1 MKTVPTALQAHLDT
15 GATTL
20 CWCWRLTRR
29 DATVLG
35 FTEHDQDLVCDG
47 TTFGAASGFTA
58 SQIQQ
63 SLGLVIDSLEAAGA
77 LSDASI
83 SEADILAGRYDD
95 ATIELIRVNWSDPTQ
110 YLIAFKGSLGQVKR
124 QGAAFTAELRGLAH
138 RLNQQIGR
146 TYQRYCDANLGDS
159 RCTINLALPAY
170 VGTATMATGGVA
182 SLFQA
187 TGLSG
192 FAAGWF
198 SGGVM
203 TFSTGLNAGLKFE
216 IKTHTRTAG
225 ADYLSLWSKT
235 PFAAVIGDAAAVVAG
250 CSKDFA
256 TCKSKF
262 ANKDNFRGFPHIPP
276 ADSVTRFA
284 QQANGERGGSLF
296 S

>member
-124 QGAAFTAELRGLAH
+124 QGAAFTANIILC
-138 RLNQQIGR
+138 IMKTIR
-146 TYQRYCDANLGDS
+146 TEISYGAE
-159 RCTINLALPAY
+159 
-170 VGTATMATGGVA
+170 
-182 SLFQA
+182 
-187 TGLSG
+187 
-192 FAAGWF
+192 
-198 SGGVM
+198 
-203 TFSTGLNAGLKFE
+203 KFPLVSC
-216 IKTHTRTAG
+216 IDT
-225 ADYLSLWSKT
+225 L
-235 PFAAVIGDAAAVVAG
+235 
-250 CSKDFA
+250 CSIFH
-256 TCKSKF
+256 KSK
-262 ANKDNFRGFPHIPP
+262 
-276 ADSVTRFA
+276 
-284 QQANGERGGSLF
+284 
-296 S
+296 